1 MAIETDAD
9 RLEFFDADEFGTTA
23 AVTLHGGGTFSIVGI
38 FEAPFEGV
46 DLAGVMLS
54 QSAPTFLCR
63 AADLGGITA
72 KADDELEI
80 DGTTYV
86 VNEIKPDGT
95 GLVTLVLLETA

>member
-23 AVTLHGGGTFSIVGI
+23 AVTLHGGSTFDLVGI

-46 DLAGVMLS
+46 DIAGVELS

-63 AADLGGITA
+63 TSDLGGIAA
-72 KADDELEI
+72 KMDDELEI
-80 DGTTYV
+80 DGVTYT
-86 VNEIKPDGT
+86 VNEMQRDGT
-95 GLVTLVLLETA
+95 GIVTLVLLEVG